1 MHGGGIQEL
10 LEVRARQ
17 ADVPTPAQI
26 NAPAP
31 LGEAT
36 FDTRPQRVL
45 GFERR
50 RLLAL
55 PCRLERLMVDLWAD
69 RQLAGSHVC
78 GGAGPAG
85 GTGAT
90 GGPVKPDANHGIPRY
105 ISPRPPV
112 DTGIALGTGC
122 LLGLPI
128 DDKGLEVIA
137 FPFPP
142 LPAVGPKR
150 RTKHI
155 ELMVRLGGD
164 QELRIDVTA
173 VEQV

>member
-1 MHGGGIQEL
+1 M
-10 LEVRARQ
+10 
-17 ADVPTPAQI
+17 
-26 NAPAP
+26 
-31 LGEAT
+31 
-36 FDTRPQRVL
+36 
-45 GFERR
+45 
-50 RLLAL
+50 
-55 PCRLERLMVDLWAD
+55 
-69 RQLAGSHVC
+69 
-78 GGAGPAG
+78 
-85 GTGAT
+85 
-90 GGPVKPDANHGIPRY
+90 
-105 ISPRPPV
+105 